1 MESFCLGIRNRGVEV
16 KKICLP
22 KEKVSELFLRLDTYA
37 DDMISE
43 GKYVKKAIKELKRML
58 K

>member
-1 MESFCLGIRNRGVEV
+1 M

-22 KEKVSELFLRLDTYA
+22 KEKVSELFQRLDNYA
-37 DDMISE
+37 DSMIAE
-43 GKYVKKAIKELKRML
+43 GKYVKKSIKELKGLL

>member
-1 MESFCLGIRNRGVEV
+1 V

>member
-1 MESFCLGIRNRGVEV
+1 M

-22 KEKVSELFLRLDTYA
+22 KEKVSELFSRLDAYA
-37 DDMISE
+37 DSMVAE